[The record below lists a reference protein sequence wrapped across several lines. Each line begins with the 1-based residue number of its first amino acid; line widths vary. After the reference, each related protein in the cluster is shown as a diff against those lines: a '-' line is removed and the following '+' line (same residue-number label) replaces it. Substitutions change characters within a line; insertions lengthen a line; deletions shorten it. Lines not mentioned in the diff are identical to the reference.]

1 MYIPP
6 DTQDIQTVERASALQ
21 QHDDTNRHISD
32 TFSYNLK
39 NNQCDNMTFQPYLL
53 SVNIDI

>member
-1 MYIPP
+1 MYIPS
-6 DTQDIQTVERASALQ
+6 DTQNIQTALQ

-32 TFSYNLK
+32 TFSYNLN

-53 SVNIDI
+53 SVKIDI